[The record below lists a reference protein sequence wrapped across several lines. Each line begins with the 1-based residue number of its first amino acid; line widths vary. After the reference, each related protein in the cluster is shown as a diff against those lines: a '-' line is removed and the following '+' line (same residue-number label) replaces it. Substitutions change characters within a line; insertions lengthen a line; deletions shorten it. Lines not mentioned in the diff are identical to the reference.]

1 MSCVAA
7 GSVPT
12 RRRAGLGGSDSGRQS
27 EIGELMSHRMRNA
40 GSCVRFTSLVQW
52 EPWFRW
58 RQANTLLDLFPFS
71 VFFLGELTVLG
82 RDC

>member
-27 EIGELMSHRMRNA
+27 EIGELMSHRIRNA
-40 GSCVRFTSLVQW
+40 GSCVRFTSLVQL
-52 EPWFRW
+52 EPWFPSR
-58 RQANTLLDLFPFS
+58 RANDLLTATAFSGLFR
-71 VFFLGELTVLG
+71 GELTIFG